1 MDAALDL
8 PHFATP
14 GTNTSTARNERR
26 PHLAEVPPGEP
37 APVDDGE
44 PGAATHAR
52 KPFLLRAALI
62 GGTGLVAVGVVGA
75 LIISHHRTAPHAPA
89 PIHTAAVR
97 PASGPAQ
104 TTTPASRLAHVGTA
118 VPAPLPTAPAGD
130 LQQLIG
136 MRAEPGQAKS
146 PASTPKAA
154 VTAPAVIAAKPAV
167 VAVAAPAVPTPP
179 VAVSPTPH
187 EIGTPGAASA
197 APQDA
202 GDRAA
207 SLQAAPM
214 APADQVRV
222 LQLVTEVAQLVK
234 DERQQ
239 IANLRSDQQGLR
251 QGVDARLADY
261 ERRLSLAEAASA
273 VHAANAN
280 AENAVAAA
288 SATPTSPPSG
298 SAMPVTAP
306 PAATAAVALGSRQYR
321 IQAASPRLAML
332 QDVTDG
338 TQVSIAPGDAL
349 PGYGKVTA
357 ISQYGTSWRVTT
369 DHGTVR

>member
-8 PHFATP
+8 PHFASP

-37 APVDDGE
+37 APVAAGE
-44 PGAATHAR
+44 PGTATHAR
-52 KPFLLRAALI
+52 KPFFLRAALI
-62 GGTGLVAVGVVGA
+62 GGTGLAAAGVVGA
-75 LIISHHRTAPHAPA
+75 LIISHHRAAPHAPA
-89 PIHTAAVR
+89 SIHAAVVR
-97 PASGPAQ
+97 PASGLAQ

-136 MRAEPGQAKS
+136 LRAEPGL
-146 PASTPKAA
+146 PKPP
-154 VTAPAVIAAKPAV
+154 APAQK
-167 VAVAAPAVPTPP
+167 VAVAAPAAVAPKPP
-179 VAVSPTPH
+179 VVVPAATEATTPSAAVSGEPH
-187 EIGTPGAASA
+187 EVGTPGVVSA

-202 GDRAA
+202 GERAA
-207 SLQAAPM
+207 SLQATPM
-214 APADQVRV
+214 TPADQVRV

-280 AENAVAAA
+280 AESAVAAA

-298 SAMPVTAP
+298 SATPVTVL

-349 PGYGKVTA
+349 PGYGKVTS